1 MPADG
6 GWLHQFFPAGMITS
20 ETERDGPVFIPEE
33 TARRL
38 RWMLLGAS
46 VLLSVGLAAPM
57 MTISQFVLVKN
68 SFSILSGVLELFYNG
83 QFLLFLVVAG
93 FSIFLPILKIGVL
106 FALMTRKAQR
116 SENLNRYLHLM
127 HEYGRWAMLDVMVV
141 AVLIVAVKL
150 GAIVSVEI
158 HYGLFVFGAAV
169 LLIMLVTRRVVHLTE
184 GSGR

>member
-1 MPADG
+1 
-6 GWLHQFFPAGMITS
+6 
-20 ETERDGPVFIPEE
+20 
-33 TARRL
+33 
-38 RWMLLGAS
+38 
-46 VLLSVGLAAPM
+46 
-57 MTISQFVLVKN
+57 
-68 SFSILSGVLELFYNG
+68 
-83 QFLLFLVVAG
+83 
-93 FSIFLPILKIGVL
+93 
-106 FALMTRKAQR
+106 
-116 SENLNRYLHLM
+116 M